1 MPGKSFREDRVF
13 RLVGLVIMMGWLGTG
28 AITYLWPYLHLAD
41 KRALTIGLIGGAF
54 HIAFFAW
61 IIIFAWRWSRGDYR
75 VEWEEQRAR
84 RGQPSARLSVLIW
97 VGVAAL
103 LVFAFNIIPDVVK
116 DSRAAGLIS
125 NIAPL
130 LLLLVVWIG
139 ALLWMRRGKK
149 G

>member
-1 MPGKSFREDRVF
+1 MPRKSFREDRVF
-13 RLVGLVIMMGWLGTG
+13 RLIGLVIMVGWLGTG
-28 AITYLWPYLHLAD
+28 AITHLWPYLHLAD
-41 KRALTIGLIGGAF
+41 KWAIAIGLIGGTF

-61 IIIFAWRWSRGDYR
+61 IIIFAWRWWRGDYR

-84 RGQPSARLSVLIW
+84 GVLPSARLSIFFW

-125 NIAPL
+125 NIGPL

-139 ALLWMRRGKK
+139 ILLWMRRGKK